1 MKKMLVLF
9 LALMLLIAG
18 CSAQQTTQQT
28 TAASESE
35 TGQQTDNTS
44 ANEPKV
50 ARTAIG
56 SELDNLDPWIS
67 AASDTEA
74 VMFNVFEG
82 LVWYDETGKL
92 IPALAKSWEI
102 SEDGLSYVFHLQDG
116 VTFHN
121 GATFSADDVVY
132 SIEKLAGLNGEEPL
146 SSRFGKVEKVE
157 AVDNLTV
164 SIKLTERNAAFLSS
178 CIAAILPRDYADQAT
193 KPIGTGPF
201 VFKSYEP
208 GQKVVLEKNNS
219 YWNDAKMAHVDVAE
233 FYILTDPTAIVN
245 GLKSGQIDFAEID
258 PKNVKMVET
267 EFEILASPQNMVQL
281 MSMNNKRA
289 PFDDVKVR
297 QAINYAVNKDQIVAA
312 VANGYGSKLVSNMSP
327 IMAQYYEA
335 AGEAYAYDLERA
347 KSLLADAGMADGFKT
362 SITVPSNYKFHVDTA
377 QVIANQL
384 QQIGIEVEI
393 KQVEW
398 GVWLDEVYKQFN
410 YDMTIIGLSGKL
422 DPHQILVRYKSDYK
436 RNFICY
442 QNAAYDALIDRALLE
457 TDPAERAKLYK
468 ECQTLLAND
477 AAAVYIMDP
486 NLVVAMRKDMTG
498 FKFFPLRF
506 IDMSSIKYN

>member
-1 MKKMLVLF
+1 MKKMLVVF
-9 LALMLLIAG
+9 LALALLVVG
-18 CSAQQTTQQT
+18 CGPQQPAAQQT
-28 TAASESE
+28 TAAGAVE
-35 TGQQTDNTS
+35 QQTENIDS
-44 ANEPKV
+44 DQPVV

-56 SELDNLDPWIS
+56 SELDSLDPWIS

-74 VMFNVFEG
+74 VMGNVFEG
-82 LVWYDETGKL
+82 LVWYDENGNL

-102 SEDGLSYVFHLQDG
+102 SEDGLTYTFHLQEG

-121 GATFSADDVVY
+121 GAAFSADDVVY
-132 SIEKLAGLNGEEPL
+132 SIEKLSGLNGEEPL
-146 SSRFGKVEKVE
+146 SSRFAKVETVQ
-157 AVDNLTV
+157 AVDELTV
-164 SIKLTERNAAFLSS
+164 AIKLAERNAAFLSS
-178 CIAAILPRDYADQAT
+178 CIAEILPKDYADQAT
-193 KPIGTGPF
+193 NPVGTGPF

-208 GQKVVLEKNNS
+208 GQKVVLEKNVA
-219 YWNDAKMAHVDVAE
+219 YWNDAAMAHIDVAE
-233 FYILTDPTAIVN
+233 FYIITDPTAVVN
-245 GLKSGQIDFAEID
+245 GLRSGQLDFAEID
-258 PKNVKMVET
+258 PKNVKLVEN

-297 QAINYAVNKDQIVAA
+297 QAVNYAVNKEQLIAA
-312 VANGYGSKLVSNMSP
+312 VANGYGTELVSNMSP
-327 IMAQYYEA
+327 IMAQYHEA
-335 AGEAYAYDLERA
+335 GATAYAQDLEKA
-347 KSLLADAGMADGFKT
+347 KALMAEAGYADGFKT
-362 SITVPSNYKFHVDTA
+362 SVTVPSNYKFHVDTA
-377 QVIANQL
+377 QVVANQL

-393 KQVEW
+393 EQVEW
-398 GVWLDEVYKQFN
+398 GVWLDEVYKRFN

-442 QNAAYDALIDRALLE
+442 QNEAYDALIDQALLE
-457 TDPAERAKLYK
+457 TEPVERAKLYR
-468 ECQTLLAND
+468 ECQMLLADD

-486 NLVVAMRKDMTG
+486 NLVVAMRKGISG